1 MRRLVKRRFLA
12 HLTATSLVL
21 ATGTAGAATQQVP
34 LRELPTQVISDLI
47 DDAEQTDPSDP
58 HRAAVLGEIAKDPRY
73 TVRAEVA
80 EALSLLWPDREA
92 TLALLRTLANDR
104 SADVRA
110 ATSLGLARTLERA
123 RPLERIE
130 LVSELALS
138 PHSRER
144 LAVARALSRSVPVLV
159 RPSVV
164 EHLSNDPNPR
174 TRAALTNVMA
184 AHFREDPVRYQ
195 RVAERLLRDSDRGV
209 RARAQS
215 LLTRMRHLS
224 GWAEG

>member
-1 MRRLVKRRFLA
+1 MRRLVKRRLLA

-21 ATGTAGAATQQVP
+21 AAGTAGALTEAP
-34 LRELPTQVISDLI
+34 IRELPTQVISDLI
-47 DDAEQTDPSDP
+47 DDAERTDPSDP
-58 HRAAVLGEIAKDPRY
+58 HRAAVLGELAKDPRY

-110 ATSLGLARTLERA
+110 ATALGLARTLERA
-123 RPLERIE
+123 SALERVD
-130 LVSELALS
+130 LVAELALS

-144 LAVARALSRSVPVLV
+144 LAVARALSSSVPILV
-159 RPSVV
+159 RVSAV
-164 EHLSNDPNPR
+164 EQLSRDPNPR
-174 TRAALTNVMA
+174 TRAALMNVMS
-184 AHFREDPVRYQ
+184 AHFDEDPARY
-195 RVAERLLRDSDRGV
+195 RDVAKALLRDPDRGV

-215 LLTRMRHLS
+215 LLTRVRNRS
-224 GWAEG
+224 RTAEG